1 MYIVVYNVYACPIAS
16 QKDAPAMVSQE
27 IWKTVRFLSSW
38 SADLELYYFLMRMLL
53 DLA

>member
-27 IWKTVRFLSSW
+27 IWKTVWFLSSW
-38 SADLELYYFLMRMLL
+38 SADLVLHCFRKRVFL